1 MKPKQHSVN
10 IALFLNIYMSNVYS
24 KIVLLGFL
32 CIIFTLVSYSQKS
45 VDDVDG
51 ISYRTIKIGTQL
63 WMAENLNTIHY
74 ENGENIISCCYDRDT
89 AFCRKY
95 GRLYTW
101 DAIDIGADLDGLTN
115 ICPTGWHVSTDED
128 WDIMLE
134 FIGGFN
140 NAGSVLRRGEYS
152 DFNLQCGGNYQSE
165 LDIFSFIDRNTYFW
179 TSTEYS
185 SSAAWMRM
193 TGANMKNVN
202 RSTAPK
208 EYAFSIRCV
217 KD

>member
-1 MKPKQHSVN
+1 MRTN
-10 IALFLNIYMSNVYS
+10 ILNIFLLIFFIAVGKFTCMS
-24 KIVLLGFL
+24 
-32 CIIFTLVSYSQKS
+32 Q
-45 VDDVDG
+45 DVVTDCDG

-74 ENGENIISCCYDRDT
+74 ANGEMINSYCYDDDT
-89 AFCRKY
+89 AYCTKY
-95 GRLYTW
+95 GRLYAW
-101 DAIDIGADLDGLTN
+101 KAIKVGANSDSLSG
-115 ICPTGWHVSTDED
+115 ICPPNWHVSTDED

-152 DFNLQCGGNYQSE
+152 TFNLQCGGNYQTE
-165 LDIFSFIDRNTYFW
+165 LDVYSFIDRNTYFW

-185 SSAAWMRM
+185 SSASWMRM
-193 TGANMKNVN
+193 TGANMKNIN